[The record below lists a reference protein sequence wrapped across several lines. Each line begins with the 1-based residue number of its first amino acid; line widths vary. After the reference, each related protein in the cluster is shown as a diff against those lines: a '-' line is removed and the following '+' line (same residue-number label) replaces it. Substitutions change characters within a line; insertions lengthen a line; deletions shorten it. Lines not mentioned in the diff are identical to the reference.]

1 MLREEVP
8 MRPVLPHVN
17 WRDFETL
24 LLSDVPIRDVI
35 AEVAR
40 ATGRTL
46 GYGAVYAA
54 RVRARSSVNAPENGR

>member
-1 MLREEVP
+1 

-17 WRDFETL
+17 WRDFEAL

-46 GYGAVYAA
+46 GHRAVYAA
-54 RVRARSSVNAPENGR
+54 RVRARLAVNAAESDT